1 MKQNVK
7 LKLGPTFLD
16 SNVLIAYFLQPNWK
30 NQLKEVAEF
39 ILFHWTVVW
48 FETHLDP
55 NVGQQLEVILSAK
68 EKWNKALQSFQKN
81 WNFTMGRI
89 NVVHTNLIA

>member
-1 MKQNVK
+1 M
-7 LKLGPTFLD
+7 
-16 SNVLIAYFLQPNWK
+16 
-30 NQLKEVAEF
+30 
-39 ILFHWTVVW
+39 W

-81 WNFTMGRI
+81 WNFTIGRI
-89 NVVHTNLIA
+89 NVVRTNLIAEWSFLKMQNNQYIEYQFYFEEQSVTFLLDFL